1 MNARVDEL
9 LTQALCLPTDER
21 SALVI
26 ALLDSI
32 EGSADA
38 SITDAWREE
47 IGRRRQAMKSGTAT
61 PVPWAE
67 ARARIDS
74 L

>member
-1 MNARVDEL
+1 MNARVDQI
-9 LTQALCLPTDER
+9 LTEALGLPTDER
-21 SALVI
+21 SALVV

-38 SITDAWREE
+38 GITEVWRDEIRQRRDAL
-47 IGRRRQAMKSGTAT
+47 KSGLLK
-61 PVPWAE
+61 PVAWTE
-67 ARARIDS
+67 ARARINS

>member
-1 MNARVDEL
+1 MKTRVYDL
-9 LTQALCLPTDER
+9 LTQALRLPADER

-26 ALLDSI
+26 ARVDSF
-32 EGSADA
+32 EGSTDA
-38 SITDAWREE
+38 SISEAWREE
-47 IGRRRQAMKSGTAT
+47 IARRRQMLKSGSAT